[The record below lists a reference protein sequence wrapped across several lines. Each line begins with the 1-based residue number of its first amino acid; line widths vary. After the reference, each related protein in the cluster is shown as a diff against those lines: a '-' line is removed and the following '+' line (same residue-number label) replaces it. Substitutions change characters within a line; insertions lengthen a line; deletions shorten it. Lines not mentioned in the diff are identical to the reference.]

1 MEDLTRE
8 ARVGMIK
15 HGHGPVHPSVSEGVA
30 TRDKP
35 AMVAWAQAPRFKS

>member
-15 HGHGPVHPSVSEGVA
+15 HGHRPVHHSVPEGVA